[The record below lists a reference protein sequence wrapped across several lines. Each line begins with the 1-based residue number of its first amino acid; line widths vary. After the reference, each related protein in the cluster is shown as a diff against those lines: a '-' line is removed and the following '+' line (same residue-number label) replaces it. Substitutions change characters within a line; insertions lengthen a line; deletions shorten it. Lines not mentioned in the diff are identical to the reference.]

1 MKQFPAFKIVID
13 TREQAP
19 LPIPRHW
26 FVRGTLHTAD
36 YSIMGYESQFAIERK
51 SLQDL
56 VGSLTHGRA
65 RFTRELQR
73 LAAFQFK
80 RVLVEAP
87 YSALLCQEFTF
98 SLARPRSI
106 RASVAAF
113 EARYGIPFIFA
124 DGRAEA
130 THHVLLWARYWLR
143 EQLKT
148 PTIPANGP

>member
-19 LPIPRHW
+19 LPIPRYW
-26 FVRGTLHTAD
+26 YVRGTLKTAD
-36 YSIMGYESQFAIERK
+36 YSILGYESAFAIERK

-65 RFTRELQR
+65 RFERELNR

-87 YSALLCQEFTF
+87 WKSINVGAFDF
-98 SLARPRSI
+98 SLARPKSI
-106 RASVAAF
+106 RASITAF
-113 EARYGIPFIFA
+113 EMRYGIPFVFA
-124 DGRAEA
+124 DGRKEA
-130 THHVLLWARYWLR
+130 VQHIILWARYWLR

-148 PTIPANGP
+148 PTGPANGP